1 MYLARKIDNV
11 LNTWKN
17 AENHLPIVIK
27 GPRQIGKTESIR
39 RFAEKNYESLVE
51 INFVEEPRYRTI
63 CADGYRAQD
72 IIKNIS
78 LIDPTKRFLPGKTL
92 IFFDE
97 IQSFPNIATTLKFFK
112 ENGRFDVICSGSLL
126 GISYKEIESVSVG
139 SKMDVMM
146 HSMDFEEF
154 LWAKGYD
161 QSIIDS
167 IYEHVE
173 KQIPFSEMEMDVFH
187 RLFLDF
193 CILGGMPA
201 VVRSYIQTNTF
212 EGTLAIQQQLLQDY
226 EEDIQKYL
234 EGLDR
239 TRVLNIFRQIP
250 VQLARENKKFQV
262 SKVAHGAR
270 SKDYWGCVEWLEN
283 AGIINRCSCMN
294 TPELPIRGNVNTE
307 KFKLYVHETGLL
319 VASLDQEAQE
329 DLRFNK
335 NLGIY
340 KGALYENF
348 VGTALVAQGYDLCY
362 YKKDNSTLE
371 EDFFVR
377 TTDSLVPVKVKAGN
391 TKSKS
396 LNMLVN
402 GKGYEDIRFGLKL
415 CAGNIGYENNI
426 YTLPYFCAFVLRK
439 WLKTL

>member
-17 AENHLPIVIK
+17 TENHLPIVIK

-112 ENGRFDVICSGSLL
+112 EDGRFDVICSGSLL

-201 VVRSYIQTNTF
+201 VVRAYIQTNTF

-294 TPELPIRGNVNTE
+294 TPELPIRGNVNPE
-307 KFKLYVHETGLL
+307 KFKLYFHDTGLL

>member
-17 AENHLPIVIK
+17 TENRLPIVIK

-112 ENGRFDVICSGSLL
+112 EDGRFDVICSGSLL

-294 TPELPIRGNVNTE
+294 TPELPIRGNVNPE
-307 KFKLYVHETGLL
+307 KFKLYFHDTGLL

-362 YKKDNSTLE
+362 YKKNNSTLE

-377 TTDSLVPVKVKAGN
+377 TTDSLVPVEVKAGN

>member
-17 AENHLPIVIK
+17 TENHLPIVIK

-112 ENGRFDVICSGSLL
+112 EDGRFDVICSGSLL

-294 TPELPIRGNVNTE
+294 TPELPIRGNVNPE
-307 KFKLYVHETGLL
+307 KFKLYFHDTGLL

-340 KGALYENF
+340 KGALYENI

-377 TTDSLVPVKVKAGN
+377 TTDSLVPVEVKAGN

>member
-17 AENHLPIVIK
+17 TENHLPIVIK

-112 ENGRFDVICSGSLL
+112 EDGRFDVICSGSLL

-294 TPELPIRGNVNTE
+294 TPELPIRGNVNPE
-307 KFKLYVHETGLL
+307 KFKLYFHDTGLL

>member
-17 AENHLPIVIK
+17 TENHLPIVIK

-112 ENGRFDVICSGSLL
+112 EDGRFDVICSGSLL

-294 TPELPIRGNVNTE
+294 TPELPIRGNVHPE
-307 KFKLYVHETGLL
+307 KFKLYFHDTGLL

-377 TTDSLVPVKVKAGN
+377 TTDSLVPVEVKAGN

>member
-112 ENGRFDVICSGSLL
+112 EDGRFDVICSGSLL

-294 TPELPIRGNVNTE
+294 TPELPIRGNVNPK
-307 KFKLYVHETGLL
+307 KFKLYFHDTGLL

-377 TTDSLVPVKVKAGN
+377 TTDSLVPVEVKAGN

>member
-17 AENHLPIVIK
+17 TENHLPIVIK

-112 ENGRFDVICSGSLL
+112 EDGRFDVICSGSLL

-294 TPELPIRGNVNTE
+294 TPELPIRGNVNPE
-307 KFKLYVHETGLL
+307 KFKLYFHDTGLL

-362 YKKDNSTLE
+362 YKKNNSTLE

-377 TTDSLVPVKVKAGN
+377 TTDSLVPVEVKAGN

>member
-17 AENHLPIVIK
+17 TENHLPIVIK

-112 ENGRFDVICSGSLL
+112 EDRRFDVICSGSLL

-294 TPELPIRGNVNTE
+294 TPELPIRGNVNPE
-307 KFKLYVHETGLL
+307 KFKLYFHDTGLL

-377 TTDSLVPVKVKAGN
+377 TTDSLVPVEVKAGN

>member
-17 AENHLPIVIK
+17 TENRLPIVIK

-112 ENGRFDVICSGSLL
+112 EDGRFDVICSGSLL

-173 KQIPFSEMEMDVFH
+173 KQTPFSEMEMDVFH

-212 EGTLAIQQQLLQDY
+212 QVLL
-226 EEDIQKYL
+226 DIL
-234 EGLDR
+234 LI
-239 TRVLNIFRQIP
+239 VL
-250 VQLARENKKFQV
+250 
-262 SKVAHGAR
+262 
-270 SKDYWGCVEWLEN
+270 
-283 AGIINRCSCMN
+283 
-294 TPELPIRGNVNTE
+294 
-307 KFKLYVHETGLL
+307 
-319 VASLDQEAQE
+319 
-329 DLRFNK
+329 
-335 NLGIY
+335 
-340 KGALYENF
+340 
-348 VGTALVAQGYDLCY
+348 
-362 YKKDNSTLE
+362 
-371 EDFFVR
+371 
-377 TTDSLVPVKVKAGN
+377 
-391 TKSKS
+391 
-396 LNMLVN
+396 
-402 GKGYEDIRFGLKL
+402 
-415 CAGNIGYENNI
+415 
-426 YTLPYFCAFVLRK
+426 
-439 WLKTL
+439 

>member
-63 CADGYRAQD
+63 CADGYRALD

-112 ENGRFDVICSGSLL
+112 EDGRFDVICSGSLL

-294 TPELPIRGNVNTE
+294 TPELPIRGNVNPE
-307 KFKLYVHETGLL
+307 KFKLYFHDTGLL

-377 TTDSLVPVKVKAGN
+377 TTDSLVPVEVKAGN

>member
-17 AENHLPIVIK
+17 TENHLPIVIK

-112 ENGRFDVICSGSLL
+112 EDGRFDVICSGSLL

-294 TPELPIRGNVNTE
+294 TPELPIRGNVNPE
-307 KFKLYVHETGLL
+307 KFKLYFHDTGLL

-362 YKKDNSTLE
+362 YKKENSTLE

-377 TTDSLVPVKVKAGN
+377 TTDSLVPVEVKAGN

-415 CAGNIGYENNI
+415 CAGNIGYKNNI

>member
-17 AENHLPIVIK
+17 TENRLPIVIK

-112 ENGRFDVICSGSLL
+112 EDGRFDVICSGSLL

-173 KQIPFSEMEMDVFH
+173 KQTPFSEMEMDVFH

-250 VQLARENKKFQV
+250 LQLARENKKFQV

-294 TPELPIRGNVNTE
+294 TPELPIRGNVNPE
-307 KFKLYVHETGLL
+307 KFKLYFHDTGLL

-377 TTDSLVPVKVKAGN
+377 TTDSLVPVEVKAGN
-391 TKSKS
+391 SKSKS

>member
-17 AENHLPIVIK
+17 TENHLPIVIK

-112 ENGRFDVICSGSLL
+112 EDRRFDVICSGSLL

-294 TPELPIRGNVNTE
+294 TPELPIRGNVNPE
-307 KFKLYVHETGLL
+307 KFKLYFHDTGLL

>member
-17 AENHLPIVIK
+17 TENHLPIVIK

-112 ENGRFDVICSGSLL
+112 EDRRFDVICSGSLL

-262 SKVAHGAR
+262 TKVAHGAR

-294 TPELPIRGNVNTE
+294 TPELPIRGNVNPE
-307 KFKLYVHETGLL
+307 KFKLYFHDTGLL

-377 TTDSLVPVKVKAGN
+377 TTDSLVPVEVKAGN

>member
-17 AENHLPIVIK
+17 TENHLPIVIK

-112 ENGRFDVICSGSLL
+112 EDGRFDVICSGSLL

-201 VVRSYIQTNTF
+201 VVRAYIQTNTF

-294 TPELPIRGNVNTE
+294 TPELPIRGNVNPE
-307 KFKLYVHETGLL
+307 KFKLYFHDTGLL

-377 TTDSLVPVKVKAGN
+377 TTDSLVPVEVKAGN

>member
-17 AENHLPIVIK
+17 TENHLPIVIK

-112 ENGRFDVICSGSLL
+112 EDGRFDVICSGSLL

-201 VVRSYIQTNTF
+201 VVRAYIQTNTF

-294 TPELPIRGNVNTE
+294 TPELPIRGNVNPE
-307 KFKLYVHETGLL
+307 KFKLYFHDAGLL

-377 TTDSLVPVKVKAGN
+377 TTDSLVPVEVKAGN

>member
-17 AENHLPIVIK
+17 TENRLPIVIK

-112 ENGRFDVICSGSLL
+112 EDGRFDVICSGSLL

-294 TPELPIRGNVNTE
+294 TPELPIRGNVNPE
-307 KFKLYVHETGLL
+307 KFKLYFHDTGLL

>member
-17 AENHLPIVIK
+17 TENRLPIVIK

-112 ENGRFDVICSGSLL
+112 EDGRFDVICSGSLL

-294 TPELPIRGNVNTE
+294 TPELPIRGNVNPE
-307 KFKLYVHETGLL
+307 KFKLYFHDTGLL

-377 TTDSLVPVKVKAGN
+377 TTDSLVPVEVKAGN

>member
-17 AENHLPIVIK
+17 TENHLPIVIK

-112 ENGRFDVICSGSLL
+112 EDRRFDVICSGSLL

-294 TPELPIRGNVNTE
+294 TPELPIRGNVNPK
-307 KFKLYVHETGLL
+307 KFKLYFHDTGLL

-377 TTDSLVPVKVKAGN
+377 TTDSLVPVEVKAGN

>member
-17 AENHLPIVIK
+17 TENRLPIVIK

-112 ENGRFDVICSGSLL
+112 EDRRFDVICSGSLL

-294 TPELPIRGNVNTE
+294 TPELPIRGNVNPE
-307 KFKLYVHETGLL
+307 KFKLYFHDTGLL

-377 TTDSLVPVKVKAGN
+377 TTDSLVPVEVKAGN

>member
-17 AENHLPIVIK
+17 TENHLPIVIK

-112 ENGRFDVICSGSLL
+112 EDGRFDVICSGSLL

-294 TPELPIRGNVNTE
+294 TPELPIRGNVNSE
-307 KFKLYVHETGLL
+307 KFKLYFHDTGLL

-377 TTDSLVPVKVKAGN
+377 TTDSLVPVEVKAGN

>member
-17 AENHLPIVIK
+17 TENHLPIVIK

-112 ENGRFDVICSGSLL
+112 EDGRFDVICSGSLL

-294 TPELPIRGNVNTE
+294 TPELPIRGNVNPK
-307 KFKLYVHETGLL
+307 KFKLYFHDTGLL

-377 TTDSLVPVKVKAGN
+377 TTDSLVPVEVKAGN

>member
-17 AENHLPIVIK
+17 TENHLPIVIK

-97 IQSFPNIATTLKFFK
+97 IQSFPNIAKTLKFFK
-112 ENGRFDVICSGSLL
+112 EDGRFDVICSVCLL
-126 GISYKEIESVSVG
+126 GICYKEIESVSVG

-294 TPELPIRGNVNTE
+294 TPELPIRGNVNPE
-307 KFKLYVHETGLL
+307 KFKLYFHDTGLL

-377 TTDSLVPVKVKAGN
+377 TTDSLVPVEVKAGN

>member
-17 AENHLPIVIK
+17 TENHLPIVIK

-112 ENGRFDVICSGSLL
+112 EDGRFDVICSGSLL

-294 TPELPIRGNVNTE
+294 TPELPIRGNVNLE
-307 KFKLYVHETGLL
+307 KFKLYFHDTGLL

-348 VGTALVAQGYDLCY
+348 VGTALVAQGYNLCY

-377 TTDSLVPVKVKAGN
+377 TTDSLVPVEVKAGN

>member
-17 AENHLPIVIK
+17 TENRLPIVIK

-112 ENGRFDVICSGSLL
+112 EDGRFDVICSGSLL

-173 KQIPFSEMEMDVFH
+173 KQTPFSEMEMDVFH

-294 TPELPIRGNVNTE
+294 TPELPIRGNVNPE
-307 KFKLYVHETGLL
+307 KFKLYFHDTGLL

-377 TTDSLVPVKVKAGN
+377 TTDSLVPVEVKAGN
-391 TKSKS
+391 SKSKS

>member
-78 LIDPTKRFLPGKTL
+78 LIDPTKRFLLGKTL

-112 ENGRFDVICSGSLL
+112 EDGRFDVICSGSLL

-294 TPELPIRGNVNTE
+294 TPELPIRGNVNPK
-307 KFKLYVHETGLL
+307 KFKLYFHDTGLL

-377 TTDSLVPVKVKAGN
+377 TTDSLVPVEVKAGN

>member
-17 AENHLPIVIK
+17 TENHLPIVIK

-112 ENGRFDVICSGSLL
+112 EDGRFDVICSGSLL

-294 TPELPIRGNVNTE
+294 TPELPIRGNVNPE
-307 KFKLYVHETGLL
+307 KFKLYFHDTGLL

-377 TTDSLVPVKVKAGN
+377 TTDSLVPVEVKAGN

>member
-112 ENGRFDVICSGSLL
+112 EDGRFDVICSGSLL

-294 TPELPIRGNVNTE
+294 TPELPIRGNVNPE
-307 KFKLYVHETGLL
+307 KFKLYFHDTGLL

-377 TTDSLVPVKVKAGN
+377 TTDSLVPVEVKAGN

>member
-17 AENHLPIVIK
+17 TENRLPIVIK

-112 ENGRFDVICSGSLL
+112 EDGRFDVICSGCLL

-294 TPELPIRGNVNTE
+294 TPELPIRGNVNPK
-307 KFKLYVHETGLL
+307 KFKLYFHDTGLL

>member
-1 MYLARKIDNV
+1 
-11 LNTWKN
+11 
-17 AENHLPIVIK
+17 
-27 GPRQIGKTESIR
+27 
-39 RFAEKNYESLVE
+39 
-51 INFVEEPRYRTI
+51 
-63 CADGYRAQD
+63 
-72 IIKNIS
+72 
-78 LIDPTKRFLPGKTL
+78 
-92 IFFDE
+92 
-97 IQSFPNIATTLKFFK
+97 
-112 ENGRFDVICSGSLL
+112 
-126 GISYKEIESVSVG
+126 
-139 SKMDVMM
+139 
-146 HSMDFEEF
+146 
-154 LWAKGYD
+154 
-161 QSIIDS
+161 
-167 IYEHVE
+167 
-173 KQIPFSEMEMDVFH
+173 
-187 RLFLDF
+187 
-193 CILGGMPA
+193 
-201 VVRSYIQTNTF
+201 TF

-294 TPELPIRGNVNTE
+294 TPELPIRGNVNPE
-307 KFKLYVHETGLL
+307 KFKLYFHDTGLL

>member
-17 AENHLPIVIK
+17 TENHLPIVIK

-112 ENGRFDVICSGSLL
+112 EDERFDVICSGSLL

-294 TPELPIRGNVNTE
+294 TPELPIRGNVNPE
-307 KFKLYVHETGLL
+307 KFKLYFHDTGLL

-362 YKKDNSTLE
+362 YKKENSTLE

-377 TTDSLVPVKVKAGN
+377 TTDSLVPVEVKAGN

-415 CAGNIGYENNI
+415 CAGNIGYKNNI

>member
-17 AENHLPIVIK
+17 TENRLPIVIK

-112 ENGRFDVICSGSLL
+112 EDGRFDVICSGSLL

-294 TPELPIRGNVNTE
+294 TPELPIRGNVNPK
-307 KFKLYVHETGLL
+307 KFKLYFHDTGLL

-377 TTDSLVPVKVKAGN
+377 TTDSLVPVEVKAGN

>member
-17 AENHLPIVIK
+17 TENHLPIVIK

-112 ENGRFDVICSGSLL
+112 EDRRFDVICSGSLL

-201 VVRSYIQTNTF
+201 VVRSYIKTNTF

-294 TPELPIRGNVNTE
+294 TPELPIRGNVNPE
-307 KFKLYVHETGLL
+307 KFKLYFHDTGLL

-362 YKKDNSTLE
+362 YKKENSTLE

-377 TTDSLVPVKVKAGN
+377 TTDSLVPVEVKAGN

-415 CAGNIGYENNI
+415 CAGNIGYKNNI